1 MLIIT
6 FRKGITTQKIRLV
19 GQASVLI
26 IKFRKGI
33 TTPNQELELVYQVLI
48 IKFRKG
54 KSFKNYLQISK
65 TFSTF
70 VTWQKK

>member
-1 MLIIT
+1 
-6 FRKGITTQKIRLV
+6 V

-33 TTPNQELELVYQVLI
+33 TTPNQELEPVYKVLI

-54 KSFKNYLQISK
+54 KSFKNHLHISK

-70 VTWQKK
+70 VLWQKK